1 MKMFLRYYREQ
12 GLNKAVLDDCLGPR
26 FLWKNYT
33 NVNLVIVYDIISSME
48 IQSVIFCSTY

>member
-12 GLNKAVLDDCLGPR
+12 GLNKDVLDDCLGPR

>member
-12 GLNKAVLDDCLGPR
+12 GLNKAVLDDCLGPW